1 MNLIKSKSMKKIV
14 AIVVLGLVLIA
25 CSADTSNRSV
35 KDFVSAFLNKN
46 ESIIVFGSAEL
57 NTILEKSDYA
67 NQPKV
72 GVFLQSPIAM
82 LRSSFNLDT
91 PCYYAVEGPMVDN
104 NPTAVYVFVE
114 VKNADSLKMNLT
126 KNGFDLIN
134 KGDMDYL
141 QDGDMSLGIED
152 KLAIIVIKHG
162 QYAGEE
168 VLAEAFKKSKG
179 EVGTGKMNEILSNK
193 SDVVM
198 ALNVSSLY
206 GTSNTDLKNL
216 SKEKQEELKAML
228 KDSYVENKIRFENGE
243 VVFETKNHFSKELND
258 RLFFNS
264 NPNAPIVAKLGSGTP
279 RFGFS
284 VNMDMKKMQ
293 QFMDDYSPEVLAGLS
308 EDLGGPFTL
317 AMMASG
323 NDLSKI
329 FNGQIG
335 VVMVGEP
342 GANGSMIPDFNFY
355 VGLGSKGQALGELG
369 KSFLEE
375 QFAQV
380 DVTADGLAGYSSVEF
395 LPSSSSKLNLPA
407 GCENF
412 GKKSISG
419 FINLDGMDMS
429 GFDLEGEAK
438 LIELVKYATF
448 EYDANGGK
456 IVLKAKDGKENV
468 LKQAVQKII
477 KEMEGKI
484 SGLTI

>member
-1 MNLIKSKSMKKIV
+1 MKKIV
-14 AIVVLGLVLIA
+14 AVLVLGLVLIA
-25 CSADTSNRSV
+25 CSTDTSNRSV
-35 KDFVSAFLNKN
+35 KDFVSAFLNGN
-46 ESIIVFGSAEL
+46 ESIVVFGSAEL
-57 NTILEKSDYA
+57 NTILDKSDYA

-72 GVFLQSPIAM
+72 GAFLKSPIEM

-91 PCYYAVEGPMVDN
+91 PAFYAVEGPIVDN

-114 VKNADSLKMNLT
+114 VKNADTLKANLT
-126 KNGFDLIN
+126 KNGFDLVK
-134 KGDMDYL
+134 KGNMDFL
-141 QDGDMSLGIED
+141 QDGDMSLGIEN

-162 QYAGEE
+162 DYKGEE
-168 VLAEAFKKSKG
+168 ILASAFKKAKG
-179 EVGTGKMNEILSNK
+179 EVGTGKMNDILADK
-193 SDVVM
+193 SDVVI

-243 VVFETKNHFSKELND
+243 VIFETKNHFSKELSD
-258 RLFFNS
+258 RLFFKS
-264 NPNAPIVAKLGSGTP
+264 TAGAPIVAKLGSGTP

-284 VNMDMKKMQ
+284 MNLDMKKMQ
-293 QFMDDYSPEVLAGLS
+293 SFMNDFSPEVLEGLS
-308 EDLGGPFTL
+308 ENLGGPFTL

-329 FNGQIG
+329 VNGQLGI
-335 VVMVGEP
+335 VMVGEP
-342 GANGSMIPDFNFY
+342 GKNGTMIPDFNFY
-355 VGLGSKGQALGELG
+355 LGLGDKGKALGELG

-375 QFAQV
+375 QFAKV
-380 DVTADGLAGYSSVEF
+380 DLSTDGLSGYSSVEF
-395 LPSSSSKLNLPA
+395 LPSSSSKLNLPK

-419 FINLDGMDMS
+419 FLYLEGMDMS

-448 EYDANGGK
+448 EYDANGGS

-468 LKQAVQKII
+468 LKQAIQKII
-477 KEMEGKI
+477 KELEGKM
-484 SGLTI
+484 SGMTI